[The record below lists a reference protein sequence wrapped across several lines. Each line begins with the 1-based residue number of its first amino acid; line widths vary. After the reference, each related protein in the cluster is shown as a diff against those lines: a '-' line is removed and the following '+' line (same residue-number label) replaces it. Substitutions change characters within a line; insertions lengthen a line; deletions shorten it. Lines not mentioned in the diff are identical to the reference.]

1 MQETDRKRIV
11 AWVAS
16 SVMPHEPFVR
26 AWLRQRLQSREDID
40 DLIQE
45 AYAKL
50 SALTSIDH
58 ITRPETFFFQ
68 IVRNL
73 LIDQIRHAR
82 VVRIEAATEIDFSSV
97 YTDEPTPERITAARR
112 ELAKVAALIEALP
125 ERCRQVF
132 TMRKIEGVSQR
143 EIARRLGVS
152 ESVVE
157 NEGVKGLKLIL
168 QGLKDGNGDAGR
180 HGKVR
185 NERSAKRKRD

>member
-1 MQETDRKRIV
+1 MQEADRRRIV

-26 AWLRQRLQSREDID
+26 AWLRQKLQSREDID

-68 IVRNL
+68 VVRNL

-82 VVRIEAATEIDFSSV
+82 VAPA
-97 YTDEPTPERITAARR
+97 
-112 ELAKVAALIEALP
+112 VAAIDRATVAI
-125 ERCRQVF
+125 RN
-132 TMRKIEGVSQR
+132 
-143 EIARRLGVS
+143 RRAAPPSRPWCG
-152 ESVVE
+152 
-157 NEGVKGLKLIL
+157 
-168 QGLKDGNGDAGR
+168 
-180 HGKVR
+180 
-185 NERSAKRKRD
+185 